1 MGFKPTGCK
10 AERGSKPC
18 TFFHSQLDRKG
29 ARQVDD
35 ECGKQ
40 SVLVQDKET
49 KAMYGFVSQCKKMS
63 CEHCGQRIHTYVQNK
78 ISMYTK
84 RYNLKHF
91 TTITLGDSDIK
102 KLLLKFKE
110 LAEKTRELEKQS
122 FINRWMKKNRTTK
135 EKAEQKY
142 YERVYNLYD
151 QEHYYRWLY
160 GKDLSKKKRIQIMFQ
175 FQMLVITLQKC

>member
-1 MGFKPTGCK
+1 
-10 AERGSKPC
+10 
-18 TFFHSQLDRKG
+18 
-29 ARQVDD
+29 
-35 ECGKQ
+35 
-40 SVLVQDKET
+40 
-49 KAMYGFVSQCKKMS
+49 
-63 CEHCGQRIHTYVQNK
+63 
-78 ISMYTK
+78 MYTK

-160 GKDLSKKKRIQIMFQ
+160 GKDLSKKKRIQIMFH
-175 FQMLVITLQKC
+175 FKCWLSHYRNVKTTSSSFDGADKNNIRNENREISSKNAVEKYYKEHVENKGRNGLVGHIKIQKLKTEDRNFLMIFLL